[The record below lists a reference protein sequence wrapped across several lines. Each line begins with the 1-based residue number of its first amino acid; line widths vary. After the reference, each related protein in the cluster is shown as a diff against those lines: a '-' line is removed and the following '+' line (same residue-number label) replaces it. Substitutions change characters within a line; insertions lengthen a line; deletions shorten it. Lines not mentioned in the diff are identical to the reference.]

1 MKICEICVFK
11 MNHLIKSY
19 INFIWNSKNEHG
31 VHSPFVFDLV
41 TKCFYASEFPIE
53 NSKYPSTNKL
63 ILKTIHYFNLK
74 ENVAYKTQKEFDFL
88 IDSLIVSEDSF
99 KDFSIEKILPFC
111 KNETCIFIENIH
123 KTNNN
128 ILFWKHLHE
137 NKQITCS
144 IETFNLGLL
153 FIRKEQQKEHFIINP
168 NKTITSHLFERI
180 RFKL

>member
-1 MKICEICVFK
+1 M
-11 MNHLIKSY
+11 LQQIKTY
-19 INFIWNSKNEHG
+19 LKFILHSKNEHG

-53 NSKYPSTNKL
+53 NSTYPSTNKL

-74 ENVAYKTQKEFDFL
+74 ENVVYETQKEFDFL

-128 ILFWKHLHE
+128 ILFWKRLHE

-168 NKTITSHLFERI
+168 HKTITSRFFERI
-180 RFKL
+180 RI